1 MDDLQTLMI
10 ERACTQLIIDYCHFV
25 DHGQAAK
32 LADQFTEDGVWAWG
46 EAIMDGQDAIR
57 RGFEKRQAVTERMS
71 RHVCTNLKL
80 EVIDADHAEGVTY
93 LILFRHD
100 GEPGRATSPAC
111 VPDMVGEYRDRF
123 TRTAD
128 GWRFQHRELVINF
141 MHPTEAGPGSAAA
154 K

>member
-1 MDDLQTLMI
+1 M
-10 ERACTQLIIDYCHFV
+10 
-25 DHGQAAK
+25 
-32 LADQFTEDGVWAWG
+32 G

-80 EVIDADHAEGVTY
+80 EILDADHAEGVTY

-100 GEPGRATSPAC
+100 GEPGRATSPAEA
-111 VPDMVGEYRDRF
+111 PDMIGEYRDRF
-123 TRTAD
+123 RRTPE
-128 GWRFQHRELVINF
+128 GWRFQRRDLVVSF
-141 MHPTEAGPGSAAA
+141 MRQAGPEAGAGSS